1 MGDKPRSR
9 LASSDRRE
17 RVLRFV
23 RHYFAGTPAEPS
35 RMPPSI
41 FISVPVK
48 YPDSSE
54 ASIPATQA
62 TSSGKP
68 KRLSRCIL
76 NKSRHISLTLWPI
89 TPHRFPH
96 RCQNCGRVNR
106 VTPYIQILLR
116 AVQGYTFSMIPHAC
130 FARSIGCGSWDTDD
144 ARTR

>member
-23 RHYFAGTPAEPS
+23 RHYFAGTPAEPA

-54 ASIPATQA
+54 D
-62 TSSGKP
+62 
-68 KRLSRCIL
+68 RLL
-76 NKSRHISLTLWPI
+76 P
-89 TPHRFPH
+89 
-96 RCQNCGRVNR
+96 RVNR
-106 VTPYIQILLR
+106 NAL
-116 AVQGYTFSMIPHAC
+116 AVYLE
-130 FARSIGCGSWDTDD
+130 
-144 ARTR
+144 